1 VISTVSHGE
10 SVPVKGEVKVIRGNQ
25 MPIIQSHEKAKTLSV
40 DYEVVAVEGKV
51 ASWNTVL
58 DEKQLKK
65 KILGKTRTINGN
77 FTLYLPVNTRATLLL
92 KVANGYYLN
101 SFDGAGNYT
110 SFVVERGMKSLTLT
124 DDQQSLQ

>member
-1 VISTVSHGE
+1 MSTLSYGE
-10 SVPVKGEVKVIRGNQ
+10 SVPVKGEVKAIRGNQ
-25 MPIIQSHEKAKTLSV
+25 MPIVQSHEKARTISV

-51 ASWNTVL
+51 ASWNTL
-58 DEKQLKK
+58 LEENRLKN
-65 KILGKTRTINGN
+65 KILGKTTTINGN
-77 FTLYLPVNTRATLLL
+77 FALNLPVDARATLLL

-110 SFVVERGMKSLTLT
+110 SFVVERGMKSLILT